1 MYIMVCIHTYIF
13 LLHQLRGPRNND
25 TPIPSTQILVFI
37 LFFKKTNKGP
47 LERWQILGGGGQ
59 EIYKM
64 SLEHFIVPE
73 NKEIQPNK

>member
-1 MYIMVCIHTYIF
+1 MTLQYLVLRSCF
-13 LLHQLRGPRNND
+13 LYC
-25 TPIPSTQILVFI
+25 SS
-37 LFFKKTNKGP
+37 KKTNKGP